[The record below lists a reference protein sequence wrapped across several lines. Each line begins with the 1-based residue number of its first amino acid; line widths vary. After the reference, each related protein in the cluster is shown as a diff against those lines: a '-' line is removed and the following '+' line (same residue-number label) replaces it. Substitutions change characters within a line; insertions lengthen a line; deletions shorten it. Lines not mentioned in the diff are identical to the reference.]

1 MKGLSDGQVALIKGD
16 KLFTKPDC
24 LGCAHA
30 ICDECAS
37 FNDWIDWTGSAK
49 IPPLDGDTAV
59 EVQRRDGSSDGG
71 MAYLFGWEHVGA
83 PNDILRYRVW
93 HHEAKAAPIQ
103 VAQPQSE
110 PSLPSD
116 GWIEWSG
123 GHCPVPAKAVVE
135 FMARGGYIE
144 ERLAG
149 ELVWRHSN
157 VGGDI
162 VSYRVVVQPQA
173 EPIHAAQ
180 PQSEPS
186 LPSDGWIEWLGGN
199 CPVNDMQI
207 VEVQVRSGS
216 TYTDYAGEWV
226 WAHEGTNVDIFH
238 YRVVPVTPKVEPIHA
253 ALNTLSSEKPTNPKD
268 AIGVRKVPM
277 SVVPSGVLM
286 ETALGMLEG
295 ASKYG
300 RHNYRAMGV
309 RASVYYDAAMG
320 HMMDWWEG
328 EDIDPDSGLSHVTK
342 AICSLVVLRDAMLQ
356 GKFTDD
362 RPPRSKVFK
371 RNLNDKA
378 AEILDKHADK
388 KPHHYTIAD
397 NPKED

>member
-1 MKGLSDGQVALIKGD
+1 MSDAKFFTVAD
-16 KLFTKPDC
+16 CPDC
-24 LGCAHA
+24 EKRV
-30 ICDECAS
+30 CDQCAS
-37 FNDWIDWTGSAK
+37 ANHWIDWTGSAK
-49 IPPLDGDTAV
+49 VPPLDGDTAV
-59 EVQRRDGSSDGG
+59 EVQRRDGSWDGG

-83 PNDILRYRVW
+83 PSDILRYRVW

-123 GHCPVPAKAVVE
+123 GYCPVPTTAVVE

-144 ERLAG
+144 EGLAG

-173 EPIHAAQ
+173 EPIHAA
-180 PQSEPS
+180 
-186 LPSDGWIEWLGGN
+186 
-199 CPVNDMQI
+199 
-207 VEVQVRSGS
+207 
-216 TYTDYAGEWV
+216 
-226 WAHEGTNVDIFH
+226 
-238 YRVVPVTPKVEPIHA
+238 
-253 ALNTLSSEKPTNPKD
+253 LNALSSEKPTNPKD

-309 RASVYYDAAMG
+309 RASVYYDAAIG
-320 HMMDWWEG
+320 HLMDWWEG

-378 AEILDKHADK
+378 AQILDKHADK
-388 KPHHYTIAD
+388 KPHHYTLND
-397 NPKED
+397 NLED